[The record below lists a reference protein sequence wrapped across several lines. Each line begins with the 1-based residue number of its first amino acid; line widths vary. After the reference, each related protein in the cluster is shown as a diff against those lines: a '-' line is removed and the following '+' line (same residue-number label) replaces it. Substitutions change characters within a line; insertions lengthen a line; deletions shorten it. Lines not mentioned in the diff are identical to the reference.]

1 MRALMI
7 TKFVPFPD
15 NSGGRQRSLAIARRL
30 AEHFQLTLCA
40 YSMDDTDATV
50 LASMG
55 IDVRTVPWHPTASRV
70 ARGLA
75 RTGSITAARFW
86 THELVTEVRRA
97 ASEGP
102 LELLQVECLQ
112 MSPLARGL
120 QARCRVLDLENVES
134 SLVASYAQTRSGLR
148 CAPYYVEARALRR
161 LERSELRQY
170 DIRVVV
176 AEPELSR
183 LPGPARTT
191 LVCPNGREPTEIL
204 APARSSI
211 VAFVATMGWAPNVDA
226 AVWFAHDV
234 WPIVCGRVRDAK
246 LLLVGRDPSAAVRAL
261 ASDTIEVTGTVPD
274 VGAYLA
280 QAEVAVAPLRSGGG
294 TRLKILEALQAG
306 RPVVATSIGA
316 DGLEDLI
323 GQGLIVADSAVTM
336 AESIVELLH
345 DPDATI
351 RLGTLGHEA
360 VISRYGWDVALGPL
374 VRTVLS

>member
-15 NSGGRQRSLAIARRL
+15 NSGGRGARSLAIARRL
-30 AEHFQLTLCA
+30 TEHFQLTLCT

-50 LASMG
+50 LTSMG

-75 RTGSITAARFW
+75 RTGSMTGRFW

-120 QARCRVLDLENVES
+120 QARRRVLDLENVES
-134 SLVASYAQTRSGLR
+134 SLVASYAQTRSGLGGT
-148 CAPYYVEARALRR
+148 PYYVEARALRW
-161 LERSELRQY
+161 LERRELPQY
-170 DIRVVV
+170 DVRVVV

-204 APARSSI
+204 APARSRT
-211 VAFVATMGWAPNVDA
+211 VAFVATMGWAPNPATRPYGSLTMSGPLSVA
-226 AVWFAHDV
+226 EYSMPSCCWWAEIRRVPFGH
-234 WPIVCGRVRDAK
+234 WPPRRSKSQVPFRTWAPTWPKPRW
-246 LLLVGRDPSAAVRAL
+246 LLP
-261 ASDTIEVTGTVPD
+261 PC
-274 VGAYLA
+274 A
-280 QAEVAVAPLRSGGG
+280 QE
-294 TRLKILEALQAG
+294 
-306 RPVVATSIGA
+306 
-316 DGLEDLI
+316 
-323 GQGLIVADSAVTM
+323 
-336 AESIVELLH
+336 
-345 DPDATI
+345 
-351 RLGTLGHEA
+351 EA
-360 VISRYGWDVALGPL
+360 VDSRSSKRCRPGDRSSPL
-374 VRTVLS
+374 PSVPTASRTSSDKA